1 MHPYRGNFTL
11 KEKTENA
18 RKAIRRKPTIK
29 QKYQNKSIKSK
40 VPKQKYQ
47 IKSTKS
53 KVPKQKYQIKSTK
66 TKVPK
71 QKYQIKSTKT
81 KVPKQNTKTKYQKKE
96 VTQMAQKDVE
106 IRRMSLLK
114 HQLSP
119 VSILN
124 LSLEVLKTQTDPI
137 TVEKLYVTAGRIVA
151 ELPDLKKALDAL
163 SLEYAKEAELWVM
176 GTDQAE
182 APQAETPKAEMPK
195 AETPVVPVSVDPPL
209 AEAPKAEPPKAEMPK
224 AEVPK
229 AEVPKAEAPK
239 AEPPAEDFPS
249 EAPAPVEKTDDVI
262 VGEIK
267 AVSKTGKGIKID
279 DLWYNITSKTE
290 KSVEPERGKVVRVK
304 FFRGNT
310 GLVVVSL
317 KAAAA

>member
-1 MHPYRGNFTL
+1 
-11 KEKTENA
+11 
-18 RKAIRRKPTIK
+18 
-29 QKYQNKSIKSK
+29 
-40 VPKQKYQ
+40 
-47 IKSTKS
+47 
-53 KVPKQKYQIKSTK
+53 
-66 TKVPK
+66 
-71 QKYQIKSTKT
+71 
-81 KVPKQNTKTKYQKKE
+81 
-96 VTQMAQKDVE
+96 MAQKDVE

-137 TVEKLYVTAGRIVA
+137 TVEKLYATAGRIVA

-176 GTDQAE
+176 GTDRAE
-182 APQAETPKAEMPK
+182 APQAETQKAETPK

-209 AEAPKAEPPKAEMPK
+209 AEVPKAEPPKA
-224 AEVPK
+224 A
-229 AEVPKAEAPK
+229 
-239 AEPPAEDFPS
+239 PPAEDFPS
-249 EAPAPVEKTDDVI
+249 EAPAPVEKTDDMI

-290 KSVEPERGKVVRVK
+290 KSVEPERGKVVKVK

-317 KAAAA
+317 EAAAA

>member
-1 MHPYRGNFTL
+1 
-11 KEKTENA
+11 
-18 RKAIRRKPTIK
+18 
-29 QKYQNKSIKSK
+29 
-40 VPKQKYQ
+40 
-47 IKSTKS
+47 
-53 KVPKQKYQIKSTK
+53 
-66 TKVPK
+66 
-71 QKYQIKSTKT
+71 
-81 KVPKQNTKTKYQKKE
+81 
-96 VTQMAQKDVE
+96 MAQKDVE

-137 TVEKLYVTAGRIVA
+137 TVEKLYATAGRIVA

-182 APQAETPKAEMPK
+182 APQAETQK

-209 AEAPKAEPPKAEMPK
+209 AEVPKAEPPKA
-224 AEVPK
+224 A
-229 AEVPKAEAPK
+229 
-239 AEPPAEDFPS
+239 PPAEDFPS
-249 EAPAPVEKTDDVI
+249 EAPAPVEKTDDMI

-290 KSVEPERGKVVRVK
+290 KSVEPERGKVVKVK

-317 KAAAA
+317 EAAAA

>member
-1 MHPYRGNFTL
+1 
-11 KEKTENA
+11 
-18 RKAIRRKPTIK
+18 
-29 QKYQNKSIKSK
+29 
-40 VPKQKYQ
+40 
-47 IKSTKS
+47 
-53 KVPKQKYQIKSTK
+53 
-66 TKVPK
+66 
-71 QKYQIKSTKT
+71 
-81 KVPKQNTKTKYQKKE
+81 
-96 VTQMAQKDVE
+96 MAQKDVE

-182 APQAETPKAEMPK
+182 AP
-195 AETPVVPVSVDPPL
+195 VVPVSVDPPP
-209 AEAPKAEPPKAEMPK
+209 AEVPKAEPPKAETPK
-224 AEVPK
+224 A
-229 AEVPKAEAPK
+229 A
-239 AEPPAEDFPS
+239 PPAEDFPS

-267 AVSKTGKGIKID
+267 AVSKTGKGIKIG

-290 KSVEPERGKVVRVK
+290 KTVEPERGKVVRVK

-317 KAAAA
+317 EAAAA

>member
-1 MHPYRGNFTL
+1 
-11 KEKTENA
+11 
-18 RKAIRRKPTIK
+18 
-29 QKYQNKSIKSK
+29 
-40 VPKQKYQ
+40 
-47 IKSTKS
+47 
-53 KVPKQKYQIKSTK
+53 
-66 TKVPK
+66 
-71 QKYQIKSTKT
+71 
-81 KVPKQNTKTKYQKKE
+81 
-96 VTQMAQKDVE
+96 MAQKDVE

-137 TVEKLYVTAGRIVA
+137 TVEKLYATAGRIVA

-182 APQAETPKAEMPK
+182 APG
-195 AETPVVPVSVDPPL
+195 VPVSVDPPP
-209 AEAPKAEPPKAEMPK
+209 AEGPKAEPPKA
-224 AEVPK
+224 A
-229 AEVPKAEAPK
+229 
-239 AEPPAEDFPS
+239 PPAEDFPS
-249 EAPAPVEKTDDVI
+249 EAPAPVEKTDDMI

-290 KSVEPERGKVVRVK
+290 KSVEPERGKVVKVK

-317 KAAAA
+317 EAAAA

>member
-1 MHPYRGNFTL
+1 
-11 KEKTENA
+11 
-18 RKAIRRKPTIK
+18 
-29 QKYQNKSIKSK
+29 
-40 VPKQKYQ
+40 
-47 IKSTKS
+47 
-53 KVPKQKYQIKSTK
+53 
-66 TKVPK
+66 
-71 QKYQIKSTKT
+71 
-81 KVPKQNTKTKYQKKE
+81 
-96 VTQMAQKDVE
+96 MAQKDVE

-137 TVEKLYVTAGRIVA
+137 TVEKLYATAGRIVA

-224 AEVPK
+224 AEPPK
-229 AEVPKAEAPK
+229 AA
-239 AEPPAEDFPS
+239 PPAEDFPS
-249 EAPAPVEKTDDVI
+249 EAPAPVEKTDDMI

-290 KSVEPERGKVVRVK
+290 KSVEPERGKVVKVK

-317 KAAAA
+317 EAAAA

>member
-1 MHPYRGNFTL
+1 
-11 KEKTENA
+11 
-18 RKAIRRKPTIK
+18 
-29 QKYQNKSIKSK
+29 
-40 VPKQKYQ
+40 
-47 IKSTKS
+47 
-53 KVPKQKYQIKSTK
+53 
-66 TKVPK
+66 
-71 QKYQIKSTKT
+71 
-81 KVPKQNTKTKYQKKE
+81 
-96 VTQMAQKDVE
+96 MAQKDVE

-137 TVEKLYVTAGRIVA
+137 TVEKLYATAGRIVA

-182 APQAETPKAEMPK
+182 APQAETQKAETPK

-209 AEAPKAEPPKAEMPK
+209 AEVPKAEPPKA
-224 AEVPK
+224 A
-229 AEVPKAEAPK
+229 
-239 AEPPAEDFPS
+239 PPAEDFPS
-249 EAPAPVEKTDDVI
+249 EAPAPVEKTDDMI

-290 KSVEPERGKVVRVK
+290 KSVEPERGKVVKVK

-317 KAAAA
+317 EAAAA

>member
-1 MHPYRGNFTL
+1 
-11 KEKTENA
+11 
-18 RKAIRRKPTIK
+18 
-29 QKYQNKSIKSK
+29 
-40 VPKQKYQ
+40 
-47 IKSTKS
+47 
-53 KVPKQKYQIKSTK
+53 
-66 TKVPK
+66 
-71 QKYQIKSTKT
+71 
-81 KVPKQNTKTKYQKKE
+81 
-96 VTQMAQKDVE
+96 MAQKDVE

-137 TVEKLYVTAGRIVA
+137 TVEKLYATAGRIVA

-176 GTDQAE
+176 GADQAE
-182 APQAETPKAEMPK
+182 APQAETQKAETPK

-209 AEAPKAEPPKAEMPK
+209 AEAPKAEPPKA
-224 AEVPK
+224 A
-229 AEVPKAEAPK
+229 
-239 AEPPAEDFPS
+239 PPAEDFPS

-290 KSVEPERGKVVRVK
+290 KSVEPERGKVVKVK

-317 KAAAA
+317 EAAAA

>member
-1 MHPYRGNFTL
+1 
-11 KEKTENA
+11 
-18 RKAIRRKPTIK
+18 
-29 QKYQNKSIKSK
+29 
-40 VPKQKYQ
+40 
-47 IKSTKS
+47 
-53 KVPKQKYQIKSTK
+53 
-66 TKVPK
+66 
-71 QKYQIKSTKT
+71 
-81 KVPKQNTKTKYQKKE
+81 
-96 VTQMAQKDVE
+96 MAQKDVE

-176 GTDQAE
+176 GTDRAE
-182 APQAETPKAEMPK
+182 APQAETQKAETPK

-209 AEAPKAEPPKAEMPK
+209 AEVPKAEPPKA
-224 AEVPK
+224 A
-229 AEVPKAEAPK
+229 
-239 AEPPAEDFPS
+239 PPAEDFPS
-249 EAPAPVEKTDDVI
+249 EAPAPVEKTDDMI

-290 KSVEPERGKVVRVK
+290 KSVEPERGKVVKVK

-317 KAAAA
+317 EAAAA

>member
-1 MHPYRGNFTL
+1 
-11 KEKTENA
+11 
-18 RKAIRRKPTIK
+18 
-29 QKYQNKSIKSK
+29 
-40 VPKQKYQ
+40 
-47 IKSTKS
+47 
-53 KVPKQKYQIKSTK
+53 
-66 TKVPK
+66 
-71 QKYQIKSTKT
+71 
-81 KVPKQNTKTKYQKKE
+81 
-96 VTQMAQKDVE
+96 MAQKDVE

-137 TVEKLYVTAGRIVA
+137 TVEKLYATAGRIVA

-182 APQAETPKAEMPK
+182 APQAETQKAETPK

-209 AEAPKAEPPKAEMPK
+209 AEVPKAEPPKA
-224 AEVPK
+224 A
-229 AEVPKAEAPK
+229 
-239 AEPPAEDFPS
+239 PPAEDFPS
-249 EAPAPVEKTDDVI
+249 EAPAPVEKTDDMI

-267 AVSKTGKGIKID
+267 AVSKTGKGIKIH

-290 KSVEPERGKVVRVK
+290 KSVEPERGKVVKVK

-317 KAAAA
+317 EAAAA

>member
-1 MHPYRGNFTL
+1 
-11 KEKTENA
+11 
-18 RKAIRRKPTIK
+18 
-29 QKYQNKSIKSK
+29 
-40 VPKQKYQ
+40 
-47 IKSTKS
+47 
-53 KVPKQKYQIKSTK
+53 
-66 TKVPK
+66 
-71 QKYQIKSTKT
+71 
-81 KVPKQNTKTKYQKKE
+81 
-96 VTQMAQKDVE
+96 MAQKDVE

-137 TVEKLYVTAGRIVA
+137 TVEKLYATAGRIVA
-151 ELPDLKKALDAL
+151 ELPDLKKALEAL

-182 APQAETPKAEMPK
+182 APQAETQK

-209 AEAPKAEPPKAEMPK
+209 AEVPKAEPPKA
-224 AEVPK
+224 A
-229 AEVPKAEAPK
+229 
-239 AEPPAEDFPS
+239 PPAEDFPS
-249 EAPAPVEKTDDVI
+249 EAPAPVEKTDDMI

-290 KSVEPERGKVVRVK
+290 KSVEPERGKVVKVK

-317 KAAAA
+317 EAAAA

>member
-1 MHPYRGNFTL
+1 
-11 KEKTENA
+11 
-18 RKAIRRKPTIK
+18 
-29 QKYQNKSIKSK
+29 
-40 VPKQKYQ
+40 
-47 IKSTKS
+47 
-53 KVPKQKYQIKSTK
+53 
-66 TKVPK
+66 
-71 QKYQIKSTKT
+71 
-81 KVPKQNTKTKYQKKE
+81 
-96 VTQMAQKDVE
+96 MAQKDVE

-137 TVEKLYVTAGRIVA
+137 TVEKLYATAGRIVA

-182 APQAETPKAEMPK
+182 APQAETPKAE
-195 AETPVVPVSVDPPL
+195 TPVVPVSVDPP
-209 AEAPKAEPPKAEMPK
+209 P
-224 AEVPK
+224 
-229 AEVPKAEAPK
+229 AEAPK

>member
-1 MHPYRGNFTL
+1 
-11 KEKTENA
+11 
-18 RKAIRRKPTIK
+18 
-29 QKYQNKSIKSK
+29 
-40 VPKQKYQ
+40 
-47 IKSTKS
+47 
-53 KVPKQKYQIKSTK
+53 
-66 TKVPK
+66 
-71 QKYQIKSTKT
+71 
-81 KVPKQNTKTKYQKKE
+81 
-96 VTQMAQKDVE
+96 MAQKDVE

-182 APQAETPKAEMPK
+182 APQAETQK

-209 AEAPKAEPPKAEMPK
+209 AEVPKAEPPKA
-224 AEVPK
+224 A
-229 AEVPKAEAPK
+229 
-239 AEPPAEDFPS
+239 PPAEDFPS
-249 EAPAPVEKTDDVI
+249 EAPAPVEKTDDMI

-290 KSVEPERGKVVRVK
+290 KSVEPERGKVVKVK

-317 KAAAA
+317 EAAAA

>member
-1 MHPYRGNFTL
+1 
-11 KEKTENA
+11 
-18 RKAIRRKPTIK
+18 
-29 QKYQNKSIKSK
+29 
-40 VPKQKYQ
+40 
-47 IKSTKS
+47 
-53 KVPKQKYQIKSTK
+53 
-66 TKVPK
+66 
-71 QKYQIKSTKT
+71 
-81 KVPKQNTKTKYQKKE
+81 
-96 VTQMAQKDVE
+96 MAQKDVE

-137 TVEKLYVTAGRIVA
+137 TVEKLYATAGKIVA
-151 ELPDLKKALDAL
+151 ELPDLKRALDTL

-182 APQAETPKAEMPK
+182 APQAETQKAETPK

-209 AEAPKAEPPKAEMPK
+209 AEVPKAEPPKA
-224 AEVPK
+224 A
-229 AEVPKAEAPK
+229 
-239 AEPPAEDFPS
+239 PPAEDFPS
-249 EAPAPVEKTDDVI
+249 EAPAPVEKTDDMI

-290 KSVEPERGKVVRVK
+290 KSVEPERGKVVKVK

-317 KAAAA
+317 EAAAA

>member
-1 MHPYRGNFTL
+1 
-11 KEKTENA
+11 
-18 RKAIRRKPTIK
+18 
-29 QKYQNKSIKSK
+29 
-40 VPKQKYQ
+40 
-47 IKSTKS
+47 
-53 KVPKQKYQIKSTK
+53 
-66 TKVPK
+66 
-71 QKYQIKSTKT
+71 
-81 KVPKQNTKTKYQKKE
+81 
-96 VTQMAQKDVE
+96 MAQKDVE

-137 TVEKLYVTAGRIVA
+137 TVEKLYATAGRIVA

-176 GTDQAE
+176 GTDRAE
-182 APQAETPKAEMPK
+182 APQAETQKAETPK

-209 AEAPKAEPPKAEMPK
+209 AEVPKAEPPKA
-224 AEVPK
+224 A
-229 AEVPKAEAPK
+229 
-239 AEPPAEDFPS
+239 PPAEDFPS
-249 EAPAPVEKTDDVI
+249 EAPAPVEKTDDMI

>member
-1 MHPYRGNFTL
+1 
-11 KEKTENA
+11 
-18 RKAIRRKPTIK
+18 
-29 QKYQNKSIKSK
+29 
-40 VPKQKYQ
+40 
-47 IKSTKS
+47 
-53 KVPKQKYQIKSTK
+53 
-66 TKVPK
+66 
-71 QKYQIKSTKT
+71 
-81 KVPKQNTKTKYQKKE
+81 
-96 VTQMAQKDVE
+96 MAQKDVE

-137 TVEKLYVTAGRIVA
+137 TVEKLYATAGRIVA

-182 APQAETPKAEMPK
+182 APQAETPKAE
-195 AETPVVPVSVDPPL
+195 TPVVPVSVDPP
-209 AEAPKAEPPKAEMPK
+209 P
-224 AEVPK
+224 
-229 AEVPKAEAPK
+229 AEAPK

-290 KSVEPERGKVVRVK
+290 KSVEPERGKVVKVK

-317 KAAAA
+317 EAAAA

>member
-1 MHPYRGNFTL
+1 
-11 KEKTENA
+11 
-18 RKAIRRKPTIK
+18 
-29 QKYQNKSIKSK
+29 
-40 VPKQKYQ
+40 
-47 IKSTKS
+47 
-53 KVPKQKYQIKSTK
+53 
-66 TKVPK
+66 
-71 QKYQIKSTKT
+71 
-81 KVPKQNTKTKYQKKE
+81 
-96 VTQMAQKDVE
+96 MAQKDVE

-137 TVEKLYVTAGRIVA
+137 TVEKLYATAGRIVA

-176 GTDQAE
+176 GTDRAE
-182 APQAETPKAEMPK
+182 APQAETQKAETPK
-195 AETPVVPVSVDPPL
+195 AETPVVPVSVDPTL
-209 AEAPKAEPPKAEMPK
+209 AEVPKAEPPKA
-224 AEVPK
+224 A
-229 AEVPKAEAPK
+229 
-239 AEPPAEDFPS
+239 PPAEDFPS
-249 EAPAPVEKTDDVI
+249 EAPAPVEKTDDMI

-290 KSVEPERGKVVRVK
+290 KSVEPERGKVVKVK

-317 KAAAA
+317 EAAAA

>member
-1 MHPYRGNFTL
+1 
-11 KEKTENA
+11 
-18 RKAIRRKPTIK
+18 
-29 QKYQNKSIKSK
+29 
-40 VPKQKYQ
+40 
-47 IKSTKS
+47 
-53 KVPKQKYQIKSTK
+53 
-66 TKVPK
+66 
-71 QKYQIKSTKT
+71 
-81 KVPKQNTKTKYQKKE
+81 
-96 VTQMAQKDVE
+96 MAQKDVE

-137 TVEKLYVTAGRIVA
+137 TVEKLYATAGRIVA

-176 GTDQAE
+176 GTDRAE
-182 APQAETPKAEMPK
+182 APEAEPPK
-195 AETPVVPVSVDPPL
+195 AETPVVPVSVDPPP
-209 AEAPKAEPPKAEMPK
+209 AEAPKAEMPK

-267 AVSKTGKGIKID
+267 AVSKTGKGIKIG

-290 KSVEPERGKVVRVK
+290 KSVEPERGKVVKVK

-317 KAAAA
+317 EAAAA